1 MNQPYVTLI
10 LIPEFWR
17 HSLVISQRNA
27 KTPEKKKVS
36 FCDHQQG
43 VAIRFFCNQY
53 YFNGKENNFPI
64 FANPLLTIVAK

>member
-17 HSLVISQRNA
+17 HSLVIFQRNA
-27 KTPEKKKVS
+27 KTPEKKKCLFATS
-36 FCDHQQG
+36 NKEWLFD
-43 VAIRFFCNQY
+43 FFNQY

-64 FANPLLTIVAK
+64 FANTLLTIVAK

>member
-27 KTPEKKKVS
+27 KTPEKKKCL
-36 FCDHQQG
+36 FATINKEWLFD
-43 VAIRFFCNQY
+43 FFVISIILMER
-53 YFNGKENNFPI
+53 KTI
-64 FANPLLTIVAK
+64 FQFLQILY

>member
-17 HSLVISQRNA
+17 HSLVISQHNA
-27 KTPEKKKVS
+27 RTPEKKKCPFATS
-36 FCDHQQG
+36 NKEWLFD
-43 VAIRFFCNQY
+43 FFCNQY

-64 FANPLLTIVAK
+64 FANTLLTIVAK